1 MNFEEIRKREILVFL
16 LLSVIFTYIVYTPYA
31 SGDPVSTAVQ
41 GKQSVSLNITINNVE
56 KFVANYT
63 TEDLEKPVTREEKS
77 DFYKDVLNISK
88 NVSVSTS
95 SAEALIYR
103 GVRDVSSF
111 NNIVKTARIIK
122 KEDSRERVAV
132 TLLNM
137 DRNFVNRFSAV
148 ALTGKVMERGAEQQI
163 DNYFLSLSQKSSIR
177 RTIPENYIKSL
188 FDKEI
193 TREEFIIKVLEK

>member
-1 MNFEEIRKREILVFL
+1 MNFKEIRKREILVFL